1 MRSGKLRSAVALAL
15 MTLLI
20 VVLFSLV
27 MGRQF
32 HERSWIARAVKGA
45 AVTAHQTP

>member
-27 MGRQF
+27 MGLQF
-32 HERSWIARAVKGA
+32 HERSWIATAVHGA
-45 AVTAHQTP
+45 ADATGQIP